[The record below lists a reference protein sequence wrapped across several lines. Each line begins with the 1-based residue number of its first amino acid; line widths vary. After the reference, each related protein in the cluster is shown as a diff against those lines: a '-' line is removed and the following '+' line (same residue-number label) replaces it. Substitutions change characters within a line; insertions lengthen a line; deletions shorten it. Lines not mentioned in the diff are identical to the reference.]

1 MGDFRTSEMSFLKI
15 PKLGKGLS
23 FKKDTDIDTVT
34 YFNPPVFIRHP
45 KLFMTY
51 LEKLS
56 ARISTAETNLCVG
69 IDPRADLMD
78 GDLETFVRGVIEQAS
93 PFTAAFKPN
102 IAYFE
107 AFGASG
113 VTVLENCLKD
123 IPKDIPVLLDA
134 KRSDIPETM
143 KYYAEAY
150 FGQWGVD
157 AVTLNGLMGCDSIE
171 PFLQSPEKGVYLL
184 AVTSNPGA
192 VDIELK
198 KVGDRYVFE
207 LMQAYAERTESL
219 PGQLG
224 LVIGLTNV
232 SDDVLSKVKDL
243 PLLIPGLGAQG
254 GDLSRLDIAT
264 RKAPNLINSSRS
276 ILYGN
281 EGSIATRAEAARN
294 KIRLALG

>member
-1 MGDFRTSEMSFLKI
+1 
-15 PKLGKGLS
+15 
-23 FKKDTDIDTVT
+23 
-34 YFNPPVFIRHP
+34 
-45 KLFMTY
+45 MTY
-51 LEKLS
+51 TEKLS
-56 ARISTAETNLCVG
+56 SRILSANTNLCVG
-69 IDPRADLMD
+69 IDPRADLID
-78 GDLETFVRGVIEQAS
+78 GDLETFVRGVIEEAS
-93 PFTAAFKPN
+93 PFAAAFKPN

-107 AFGASG
+107 AFGAKG

-123 IPKDIPVLLDA
+123 VPKEIPVVLDV

-171 PFLQSPEKGVYLL
+171 PFLQAPENGVYLL

-192 VDIELK
+192 VDIELQQ
-198 KVGDRYVFE
+198 VGDRYVFE
-207 LMQAYAERTESL
+207 LMQDYASRSAAL
-219 PGQLG
+219 PGQVG

-232 SDDVLSKVKDL
+232 SDDVLSRVEDL

-254 GDLSRLDIAT
+254 GDLSRLDISS

-281 EGSIATRAEAARN
+281 EGTIATRSEAARN
-294 KIRLALG
+294 KIRVAMQG

>member
-1 MGDFRTSEMSFLKI
+1 
-15 PKLGKGLS
+15 
-23 FKKDTDIDTVT
+23 
-34 YFNPPVFIRHP
+34 
-45 KLFMTY
+45 MTY

-56 ARISTAETNLCVG
+56 KRIQSVESNLCVG
-69 IDPRADLMD
+69 IDPRADLID
-78 GDLETFVRGVIEQAS
+78 GDLEGFVRGVIEEAS
-93 PFTAAFKPN
+93 PFAAAFKPN
-102 IAYFE
+102 SAYFE
-107 AFGASG
+107 AFGARG
-113 VTVLENCLKD
+113 VTVLERCLEDVPKE
-123 IPKDIPVLLDA
+123 IPIVLDV

-171 PFLQSPEKGVYLL
+171 PFLQAPEQGVYLL

-192 VDIELK
+192 VDIELQ
-198 KVGDRYVFE
+198 KVGERYVFE
-207 LMQAYAERTESL
+207 LMQSYAERTDHL

-232 SDDVLSKVKDL
+232 SDDVLSRVEDL

-254 GDLSRLDIAT
+254 GDLRRLDIAS
-264 RKAPNLINSSRS
+264 RQAPNLINSSRS

-281 EGSIATRAEAARN
+281 EGSIASRAEAARN
-294 KIRLALG
+294 KIRVAMAV